1 MHEFT
6 FFKVARFFLDNPYQ
20 EVYLRELAK
29 KLKISPFAVKGYA
42 DVLLKEGLI
51 LEERKANL
59 RFFKGN
65 AGNPFFRHIKI
76 SLNVD
81 LLMKSGL
88 VDFLKENI
96 PNISSIVLFGSLA
109 KGENDSESDVDLL
122 VIGKETRKSSGKF
135 GKRFIKENSISA
147 SMTRNASIREKIEYL
162 LNLPEKYKL
171 IEKGML
177 VLFILTFIWLIFMLM
192 GKG

>member
-6 FFKVARFFLDNPYQ
+6 FFKVARFFLDNPYR

-88 VDFLKENI
+88 VDFLKENT

-122 VIGKETRKSSGKF
+122 IIGKENRKSSGKF
-135 GKRFIKENSISA
+135 EERLNREISIHVFSWSEWNRKAKEDSPFYFEVI
-147 SMTRNASIREKIEYL
+147 THGIPLFGE
-162 LNLPEKYKL
+162 LPVVKWK
-171 IEKGML
+171 
-177 VLFILTFIWLIFMLM
+177 
-192 GKG
+192 

>member
-42 DVLLKEGLI
+42 DLLVREGLI

-59 RFFKGN
+59 RLFKGN
-65 AGNPFFRHIKI
+65 IGNPVFRHLKI

-81 LLMKSGL
+81 ALLKSGL
-88 VDFLKENI
+88 IDFLKENI

-109 KGENDSESDVDLL
+109 KGENDSKSDVDIL
-122 VIGKETRKSSGKF
+122 VIGKESRKSSGKF
-135 GKRFIKENSISA
+135 GERLN
-147 SMTRNASIREKIEYL
+147 REINIHFFSWSEWNQKAKQDSPFYFEVIAHGIPLFGE
-162 LNLPEKYKL
+162 LPVVKWK
-171 IEKGML
+171 
-177 VLFILTFIWLIFMLM
+177 
-192 GKG
+192 